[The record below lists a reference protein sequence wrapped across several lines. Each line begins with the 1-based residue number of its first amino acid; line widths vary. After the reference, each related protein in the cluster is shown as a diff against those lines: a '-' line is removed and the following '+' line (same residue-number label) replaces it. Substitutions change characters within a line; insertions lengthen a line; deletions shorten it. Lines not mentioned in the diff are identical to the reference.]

1 MKRTIF
7 LAVALALAA
16 PQAGASNLPPEV
28 AAFDPRSLIHVR
40 DQASLD
46 AARQRLIRKVFARNT
61 LDTGA
66 SMTLVKSSVVLPA
79 YKGSPNLATI
89 EQWRIDLPLGFKSD
103 VHVFIP
109 ASPPSGLMIYHE
121 GHDAFATRRDAV
133 VRKLV
138 AAGLMV
144 AAIDMPLSG
153 ANGDPVVVN
162 DPALGPLK
170 IEAHDHLSLLETADF
185 SPLRLFFEPVLA
197 VVNHYSARGTGG
209 IVMAGFSG
217 GGWTTSLYAAMDPR
231 ISASYSIAGSLPTY
245 LRSWT
250 PNKNSHGDYEQRL
263 PGLLRE
269 LSYLDMYI
277 MAAAG
282 GRSHLQ
288 IFMPEDTCCF
298 GGRLADHYKDIVRDG
313 ASALGGEFQVVYD
326 TTFVGHD
333 VSPWTTNVIQVDSAA
348 KLRALK

>member
-1 MKRTIF
+1 MKRMFF
-7 LAVALALAA
+7 LAVVLALAFS
-16 PQAGASNLPPEV
+16 QANASDLPPEV
-28 AAFDPRSLIHVR
+28 AAFDPRPLIHVR
-40 DQASLD
+40 DQISLD
-46 AARQRLIRKVFARNT
+46 AARQQLIRKVFARNA
-61 LDTGA
+61 LDIDA
-66 SMTLVKSSVVLPA
+66 SMTQVKSSVVLPG
-79 YKGSPNLATI
+79 YKGAPNLSTI
-89 EQWRIDLPLGFKSD
+89 EQWRVDLPQGFKSD
-103 VHVFIP
+103 IHIFIP
-109 ASPPSGLMIYHE
+109 ASPPNGLMIYHE
-121 GHDAFATRRDAV
+121 GHDAFATRRDEF

-153 ANGDPVVVN
+153 VNSEPVVVN

-170 IEAHDHLSLLETADF
+170 IEAHDHLSLLETAEF

-197 VVNHYSARGTGG
+197 VVNHYTARGVGG

-217 GGWTTSLYAAMDPR
+217 GGWATSLYAAMDPR
-231 ISASYSIAGSLPTY
+231 INASYSIAGSLPTY
-245 LRSWT
+245 LRGWT

-263 PGLLRE
+263 PGLLRH
-269 LSYLDMYI
+269 LSYLDIYI

-288 IFMPEDTCCF
+288 VFMPEDTCCF
-298 GGRLADHYKDIVRDG
+298 AGRLADHYKDIVRTS
-313 ASALGGEFQVVYD
+313 ASTLGGDFRVIYD

-333 VSPWTTNVIQVDSAA
+333 VSSWTTNAILVDSAE